1 MPQRLVGDHEAADVL
16 RQVPRAAAQH
26 VRDRQHACDKWVFH
40 VETRF
45 AQTLF
50 HRRFAVAPAV
60 TLRKQ
65 RDLVGRKAEGLGDVA
80 HRALAAVDR
89 KSTRLNPS
97 HYGAFR
103 LPSSACKNKHLTS
116 TPYQLL

>member
-80 HRALAAVDR
+80 HRALAAVADPGGSSEER
-89 KSTRLNPS
+89 RVGKEWVSTCRSRGWAYP
-97 HYGAFR
+97 
-103 LPSSACKNKHLTS
+103 
-116 TPYQLL
+116 